1 MLFLTLT
8 VKMSFYLIYS
18 GLYAVVGSKV
28 DKPVRLEIRY
38 AYRTNISL
46 GMKRFQ
52 FTPCGIV
59 ILL

>member
-1 MLFLTLT
+1 MLFLTLA

-38 AYRTNISL
+38 AYHPNIPCRI
-46 GMKRFQ
+46 KRFQ